1 MGRWEGLL
9 KSTGHLAGGGDGNI
23 LKLHTNN
30 ECINS
35 VNIQEMGE
43 FYVTLV
49 VSQ

>member
-9 KSTGHLAGGGDGNI
+9 KGTGHLAGGGDGNI
-23 LKLHTNN
+23 LKLHTGN

-35 VNIQEMGE
+35 VNIQKMGE